1 MRIDALELRIPPP
14 VIAVLIA
21 GAMWLVS
28 RVTPALDAPFL
39 ARAAAA
45 IVLAAGGLGIML
57 AGLQSFRRAQT
68 TVNPLKPETS
78 TSLVTGGIYA
88 VTRNPMYLG
97 MTFILLGWSAF
108 LASLWALGG
117 PVAFILYISRFQIR
131 AEERVLRSLFG
142 ADYADYTARVR
153 RWL

>member
-14 VIAVLIA
+14 AIGLLIA

-28 RVTPALDAPFL
+28 RATPALDVPL
-39 ARAAAA
+39 VSRAAVA
-45 IVLAAGGLGIML
+45 IIFASAGLAIML
-57 AGLQSFRRAQT
+57 AGALSFRRAQT
-68 TVNPLKPETS
+68 TVNPLKPESS

-97 MTFILLGWSAF
+97 VTCILLGWAVF
-108 LASLWALGG
+108 LASLWALCG
-117 PVAFILYISRFQIR
+117 PVAFILYVTRFQIVP
-131 AEERVLRSLFG
+131 EERVLRSLFG